1 MGFFKN
7 LFSTK
12 TEKETE
18 KVDNEPRIEVVKIHI
33 PNPNNP
39 TNGYFELDWNDAF
52 VVKLREN
59 GYTGKSDE
67 EVVEQWFND
76 LCRGI
81 ISENEFK

>member
-1 MGFFKN
+1 MSFFKN
-7 LFSTK
+7 IFGNK
-12 TEKETE
+12 QNTETPKP
-18 KVDNEPRIEVVKIHI
+18 DHEPRIEVVKLHL

-52 VVKLREN
+52 IVKLRDSGYN
-59 GYTGKSDE
+59 GKTDE

-81 ISENEFK
+81 ISENEF